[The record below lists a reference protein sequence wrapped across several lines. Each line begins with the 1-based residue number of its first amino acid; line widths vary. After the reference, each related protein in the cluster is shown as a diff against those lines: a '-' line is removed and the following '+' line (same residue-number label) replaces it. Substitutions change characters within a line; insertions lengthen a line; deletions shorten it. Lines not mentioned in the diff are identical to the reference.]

1 MHRRSGPRSGTV
13 LELSGP
19 ARQPRAASATVTW
32 RPPGPGLTGR
42 AAAAASRPHQQARES
57 PLRGR
62 HGGLAGSAD
71 SDPDWQEIIIQVKAA
86 PAAQPTLTPQ
96 GDSGRL
102 PSPSLYVPNLNRAAA
117 LRGLTDQVVANRAI
131 HELTKVLSLGAAIVV
146 QRIHGCRR
154 PEGPPEGLRTVPK
167 GGGDFAEFLASAKAS
182 ARHCTSRCMANIYL
196 CQEAERPLTSVRA
209 LLGRLGMG

>member
-102 PSPSLYVPNLNRAAA
+102 PSHSLYVPNLNRAAA
-117 LRGLTDQVVANRAI
+117 RVAPRSYGPSCREQGHPRAYEGTVTGRCHRGPTDSWMQ
-131 HELTKVLSLGAAIVV
+131 T
-146 QRIHGCRR
+146 
-154 PEGPPEGLRTVPK
+154 P
-167 GGGDFAEFLASAKAS
+167 
-182 ARHCTSRCMANIYL
+182 
-196 CQEAERPLTSVRA
+196 
-209 LLGRLGMG
+209 